1 MNKQYEKAEYER
13 LVAQIIEHMQKTG
26 EREQFFHPALSPF
39 GYNETVV
46 NEYYPSTFEEARKHG
61 YNWSMYE
68 APQPTADKILQGKD
82 LPATIEEVNDDI
94 LQAVI
99 ACEMTG

>member
-1 MNKQYEKAEYER
+1 MSDSHNC
-13 LVAQIIEHMQKTG
+13 V
-26 EREQFFHPALSPF
+26 LS
-39 GYNETVV
+39 YNASASEDCKYCL
-46 NEYYPSTFEEARKHG
+46 NFPQHG
-61 YNWSMYE
+61 YNWSTYE